1 MSTFDEHYS
10 FDERYSQLT
19 DILED
24 AEEDLMK
31 FYEKGNKAAGT
42 RARKKLME
50 LKKRSHDIRQEIQRI
65 KNNEL

>member
-1 MSTFDEHYS
+1 MEATRMST

-19 DILED
+19 DVLDD

-42 RARKKLME
+42 RARKSMMD
-50 LKKRSHDIRQEIQRI
+50 LKKLAHEIRQEIQDI